1 MCNHRTRL
9 LSRLLFV
16 PCLLALIGSPAVG
29 AATDAPGRPR
39 VGLVLG
45 GGGARG
51 IAHVGVL
58 KMLQELHVPV
68 DCIAGTSMGS
78 IIGGLYAAGMT
89 PEQMTETV
97 QRIDWP
103 AAFTD
108 GPPRADLPFR
118 TKQEQRV
125 LLTNNGVGI
134 KDGRVQL
141 PQGLLQG
148 QNLLLLLQELSLPAA
163 EIRDFDKLKVPY
175 RAVATDLATG
185 TPVVLKSGEL
195 AMAMRASMSIPSAL
209 APVTLDGKLLVDGG
223 VSDNVPVD
231 VVRQLCRP
239 DVIIAVDVGSPLAPA
254 SELNSLLSITG
265 QLTSILTVRNA
276 QQQIKTLG
284 RRDILITPDL
294 GDISSIDFARS
305 REAVTIGYDAA
316 QGKRGELS
324 RLSLSLAAYQAH
336 LAARPDLPQN
346 HQPVIDFIRI
356 KNNTRLSDQ
365 VIEKQLHVKLGEPL
379 DPQELN
385 RNLNI
390 IYGMGDFQ
398 QVTYSLVE
406 EDSKTGLVVEATQ
419 QHIGT
424 NTLNFGLFLGANMKG
439 DSLFDLS
446 VAYTMS
452 QLNSLGGEWRTF
464 VQIGGNIKLETDFYQ
479 PLDAAQEYFINPY
492 LSYQQYNLDLFND
505 SNEGNASFRI
515 YRANI
520 GLEVGRNLERWGRLS
535 LGLRYGPGKNDLRFG
550 QISTNENTTTNEN
563 TIQEGSFDDGGY
575 SIRWAADTLDNLNFP
590 TSGYRGNLTFYDSLT
605 ALGASNNFSTLSL
618 NAAVPY
624 TWGKQTLI
632 PRVILSGRLSGELG
646 VQDLFLLGGFLN
658 LSGYQIGQVSGQYAA
673 LGELIYMYRLDD
685 ASAAFTIPL
694 YAGGSLEVGGAWND
708 LDDVTLDSLI
718 PAGSLFLGADTPL
731 GPLYLAGGVAKGD
744 ASLYLMLGRLF

>member
-1 MCNHRTRL
+1 MRNHRTHRS
-9 LSRLLFV
+9 LSWFFFTLF
-16 PCLLALIGSPAVG
+16 LLALASPLASST
-29 AATDAPGRPR
+29 ADAAPGRAR

-89 PEQMTETV
+89 PEEMTETV

-103 AAFTD
+103 QAFTD

-134 KDGRVQL
+134 KDGQVQL

-163 EIRDFDKLKVPY
+163 KIRDFDQLRVPY

-185 TPVVLKSGEL
+185 APVVLKSGDL

-209 APVTLDGKLLVDGG
+209 VPVELDGKLLVDGG
-223 VSDNVPVD
+223 VSNNIPVD
-231 VVRQLCRP
+231 VVRELCRP
-239 DVIIAVDVGSPLAPA
+239 DVIIVVDVGSPLAPA

-265 QLTSILTVRNA
+265 QLTTILTVRNA

-294 GDISSIDFARS
+294 GDISSIAFARS
-305 REAVTIGYDAA
+305 QEAVTIGYAA
-316 QGKRGELS
+316 ANDKRGELS

-336 LAARPDLPQN
+336 LAGRPELPEN

-356 KNNTRLSDQ
+356 KNTTRLSDQ
-365 VIEKQLHVKLGEPL
+365 VIEKQLNVKPGKPL
-379 DPQELN
+379 DPEELN

-406 EDSKTGLVVEATQ
+406 EDGKTGLVVEATQ

-439 DSLFDLS
+439 DSMFNLS

-452 QLNSLGGEWRTF
+452 QLNSLGGQWRTF
-464 VQIGGNIKLETDFYQ
+464 VQIGGNTKLETDFYQ

-492 LSYQQYNLDLFND
+492 LSYQQYNLDLLND
-505 SNEGNASFRI
+505 SNEDNASFRS

-520 GLEVGRNLERWGRLS
+520 GMEVGRNLEHWGRLS
-535 LGLRYGPGKNDLRFG
+535 LGLRYGHGKNDLRFG
-550 QISTNENTTTNEN
+550 QISTNAN
-563 TIQEGSFDDGGY
+563 TINEGSFDDGGY

-590 TSGYRGNLTFYDSLT
+590 TSGFHGNLTFYDSLT

-618 NAAVPY
+618 NAAKAY

-632 PRVILSGRLSGELG
+632 PRVILSGRLSGDLG

-658 LSGYQIGQVSGQYAA
+658 LSGYQIGQISGQYAA

-694 YAGGSLEVGGAWND
+694 YAGGSLEVGGAWNE
-708 LDDVTLDSLI
+708 LDDITLDSLI

-731 GPLYLAGGVAKGD
+731 GPLYLAGGLAKGD

>member
-1 MCNHRTRL
+1 MRNHRTHW
-9 LSRLLFV
+9 LSSLLFTLS
-16 PCLLALIGSPAVG
+16 LLALAGSPVAS

-68 DCIAGTSMGS
+68 DCVAGTSMGS

-89 PEQMTETV
+89 PEEMTEAV

-118 TKQEQRV
+118 TKQQQRV

-134 KDGRVQL
+134 KDGQVQL

-163 EIRDFDKLKVPY
+163 EIRDFDRLKIPY

-209 APVTLDGKLLVDGG
+209 VPVKLDGKLLVDGG

-231 VVRQLCRP
+231 VVRELCRP

-294 GDISSIDFARS
+294 GNISSIDFARS
-305 REAVTIGYDAA
+305 QEAVTIGYAAA
-316 QGKRGELS
+316 QDKRGELN
-324 RLSLSLAAYQAH
+324 RLSLSPSAYQAH
-336 LAARPDLPQN
+336 RAARPDLPEN
-346 HQPVIDFIRI
+346 HHPVIDFIRI
-356 KNNTRLSDQ
+356 KNNTRLSDR

-379 DPQELN
+379 DPEKLN

-406 EDSKTGLVVEATQ
+406 EDDKTGLVVEATQ

-424 NTLNFGLFLGANMKG
+424 NTFNFGLFLGANMKG
-439 DSLFDLS
+439 DSLFNLS

-452 QLNSLGGEWRTF
+452 QLNSLGGQWRTF
-464 VQIGGNIKLETDFYQ
+464 VQIGGNVKLETDFYQ

-492 LSYQQYNLDLFND
+492 FSYQQYNLDLFSD
-505 SNEGNASFRI
+505 SNEDNASFRI

-520 GLEVGRNLERWGRLS
+520 GMEVGRNLEHWGRLS

-550 QISTNENTTTNEN
+550 QISTNAN
-563 TIQEGSFDDGGY
+563 TINEGGFDDGGY

-590 TSGYRGNLTFYDSLT
+590 TSGYYGNLTFYDSLT

-618 NAAVPY
+618 NAAKPY

-632 PRVILSGRLSGELG
+632 PRVILSGRLSGDLG

-694 YAGGSLEVGGAWND
+694 YAGGSLEVGGAWNAID
-708 LDDVTLDSLI
+708 EITLDSLI

-731 GPLYLAGGVAKGD
+731 GPLFLAGGLAKGD

>member
-1 MCNHRTRL
+1 M
-9 LSRLLFV
+9 
-16 PCLLALIGSPAVG
+16 
-29 AATDAPGRPR
+29 AASAADAAPR
-39 VGLVLG
+39 RAHVGLVLG

-68 DCIAGTSMGS
+68 DCVAGTSMGS

-89 PEQMTETV
+89 PEEMTETV

-118 TKQEQRV
+118 TKQQQRI

-134 KDGRVQL
+134 KDGQVQL

-163 EIRDFDKLKVPY
+163 EIRNFDQLRVPY

-185 TPVVLKSGEL
+185 TPVVLKSGDL

-209 APVTLDGKLLVDGG
+209 VPVKLDGKLLVDGG
-223 VSDNVPVD
+223 VSDNIPVD
-231 VVRQLCRP
+231 VVRELCRP
-239 DVIIAVDVGSPLAPA
+239 DVIIAVDVGSPLTPA

-265 QLTSILTVRNA
+265 QLTTILTVRNA

-294 GDISSIDFARS
+294 GDISSIAFDRS
-305 REAVTIGYDAA
+305 REAVTIGYAAA
-316 QGKRGELS
+316 QDKRGELS
-324 RLSLSLAAYQAH
+324 RLSLSPAAYQAH
-336 LAARPDLPQN
+336 LAARPELPEN

-365 VIEKQLHVKLGEPL
+365 VIEKQLHVKSGEPL

-385 RNLNI
+385 RDLNI

-398 QVTYSLVE
+398 QVTYSLVK
-406 EDSKTGLVVEATQ
+406 EDGKTGLVVEATQ

-439 DSLFDLS
+439 DSLFNLS
-446 VAYTMS
+446 AAYTMS
-452 QLNSLGGEWRTF
+452 QLNSLGGQWRTF

-492 LSYQQYNLDLFND
+492 LSYQQYNLDLFGD
-505 SNEGNASFRI
+505 SNEDNASFRI

-520 GLEVGRNLERWGRLS
+520 GLEVGRNLEHWGRLS

-550 QISTNENTTTNEN
+550 QISTDENTTTNEN
-563 TIQEGSFDDGGY
+563 TINEGSFDDGGY

-590 TSGYRGNLTFYDSLT
+590 TSGYYANLVFYDSLA

-618 NAAVPY
+618 NAVKPY

-632 PRVILSGRLSGELG
+632 PRVILSGRLSGNPG

-658 LSGYQIGQVSGQYAA
+658 LSGYQIGQISGQYAA

-694 YAGGSLEVGGAWND
+694 YAGGSLEVGGAWNAID
-708 LDDVTLDSLI
+708 EITLDSLI

-731 GPLYLAGGVAKGD
+731 GPLYLAGGLAKGD

>member
-1 MCNHRTRL
+1 MHRSL
-9 LSRLLFV
+9 FWLLFALF
-16 PCLLALIGSPAVG
+16 LLALAGPL
-29 AATDAPGRPR
+29 AASVADAAPNRPR

-58 KMLQELHVPV
+58 KMLRELHVPV

-78 IIGGLYAAGMT
+78 IVGGLYAAGMT

-118 TKQEQRV
+118 TKQQQRV
-125 LLTNNGVGI
+125 LLTNNGVGV
-134 KDGRVQL
+134 KDGQVQL

-163 EIRDFDKLKVPY
+163 EIRDFDKLQVPY

-185 TPVVLKSGEL
+185 APVVLKSGEL

-209 APVTLDGKLLVDGG
+209 VPVELDGKLLVDGG
-223 VSDNVPVD
+223 VSDNIPVD
-231 VVRQLCRP
+231 VVRKLCRP
-239 DVIIAVDVGSPLAPA
+239 DVIIVVDVGSPLAPA

-265 QLTSILTVRNA
+265 QLTTILTVRNA

-294 GDISSIDFARS
+294 GDLSSLAFDRS
-305 REAVTIGYDAA
+305 REAVAIGYAAA
-316 QGKRGELS
+316 QDKRGELS
-324 RLSLSLAAYQAH
+324 RLSLSPDAYQAH
-336 LAARPDLPQN
+336 LAARPDLPET
-346 HQPVIDFIRI
+346 HHPTIDFIRI

-365 VIEKQLHVKLGEPL
+365 VIENQLHVKPGEPL

-385 RNLNI
+385 RNLNVI
-390 IYGMGDFQ
+390 FGMGDFQ

-406 EDSKTGLVVEATQ
+406 EEGKTGLVVEATQ
-419 QHIGT
+419 RHIGA

-452 QLNSLGGEWRTF
+452 QLNSLGGQWRTF

-479 PLDAAQEYFINPY
+479 PLDAVQEYFINPY
-492 LSYQQYNLDLFND
+492 FSYQQYNLDLFDD
-505 SNEGNASFRI
+505 SNEDNASFRI

-520 GLEVGRNLERWGRLS
+520 GLEVGRNLEHWGRLS

-550 QISTNENTTTNEN
+550 QISTNAN
-563 TIQEGSFDDGGY
+563 TISEGSFDDGGY

-590 TSGYRGNLTFYDSLT
+590 TSGYYGSLVFYDSLT

-618 NAAVPY
+618 NAAKPY

-632 PRVILSGRLSGELG
+632 PRVILAGRLSGDLDA
-646 VQDLFLLGGFLN
+646 QDLFLLGGFLK
-658 LSGYQIGQVSGQYAA
+658 LSGYQVGQISGQYAA
-673 LGELIYMYRLDD
+673 LGELIYMYRLDN

-694 YAGGSLEVGGAWND
+694 YAGGSLEVGGAWNE
-708 LDDVTLDSLI
+708 LDDITLDSLI

>member
-1 MCNHRTRL
+1 MSAQRSL
-9 LSRLLFV
+9 LPLSFLTIILLLMGIV
-16 PCLLALIGSPAVG
+16 PHPSTIPTAE
-29 AATDAPGRPR
+29 AAQERPR
-39 VGLVLG
+39 IGLVLG

-58 KMLQELHVPV
+58 QMLQELHVPV
-68 DCIAGTSMGS
+68 DCVAGTSMGS
-78 IIGGLYAAGMT
+78 IVGGLYAAGMT

-97 QRIDWP
+97 QNIDWP

-163 EIRDFDKLKVPY
+163 QIRDFDKLKIPY

-185 TPVVLKSGEL
+185 TPVVLRSGEL

-209 APVTLDGKLLVDGG
+209 VPVKLDDKLLVDGG
-223 VSDNVPVD
+223 VSDNIPVD
-231 VVRQLCRP
+231 VARELCRP

-254 SELNSLLSITG
+254 SELTSVLSITG
-265 QLTSILTVRNA
+265 QLTTILTVRNA

-294 GDISSIDFARS
+294 GDISSIAFDRS
-305 REAVTIGYDAA
+305 REAVTIGYAA
-316 QGKRGELS
+316 ANDKRAELS
-324 RLSLSLAAYQAH
+324 RLSLSSSAYQAH
-336 LAARPDLPQN
+336 LAARPDLPEN
-346 HQPVIDFIRI
+346 HRPVIDFIRI

-365 VIEKQLHVKLGEPL
+365 VIEKQLNVKPGEPL
-379 DPQELN
+379 DPEKLN

-406 EDSKTGLVVEATQ
+406 EDGKTGLVVEATQ

-452 QLNSLGGEWRTF
+452 QLNSLGGQWRTF
-464 VQIGGNIKLETDFYQ
+464 VQIGGNVKLETDFYQ

-492 LSYQQYNLDLFND
+492 FSYQQYNLDLLDD
-505 SNEGNASFRI
+505 SNEDNASFRV

-520 GLEVGRNLERWGRLS
+520 GMEVGRNLEHWGRLS

-550 QISTNENTTTNEN
+550 QISTNAD
-563 TIQEGSFDDGGY
+563 TINEGSFDDGGY
-575 SIRWAADTLDNLNFP
+575 SIRWSADTLDNLNFP
-590 TSGYRGNLTFYDSLT
+590 TSGFHGNLTFYDSLT

-618 NAAVPY
+618 NAAKPY

-632 PRVILSGRLSGELG
+632 PRVILSGRLSGDLG

-658 LSGYQIGQVSGQYAA
+658 LSGYQIGQISGQYAA

-694 YAGGSLEVGGAWND
+694 YAGGSLEVGGAWNE
-708 LDDVTLDSLI
+708 LDDITLDSLI

-731 GPLYLAGGVAKGD
+731 GPLFLAGGVAKGD

>member
-1 MCNHRTRL
+1 MRNPRMQRL
-9 LSRLLFV
+9 LSGLVFV
-16 PCLLALIGSPAVG
+16 LSLLALAGPPMISTAG
-29 AATDAPGRPR
+29 TAPGRHR

-58 KMLQELHVPV
+58 QMLQELHVPV
-68 DCIAGTSMGS
+68 DCVAGTSMGS

-89 PEQMTETV
+89 PEEMTKTV
-97 QRIDWP
+97 QRIDWR

-118 TKQEQRV
+118 TKQQQRV

-134 KDGRVQL
+134 KGGQVQL

-163 EIRDFDKLKVPY
+163 KIRDFDQLRVPY

-185 TPVVLKSGEL
+185 APVVLKSGDL

-209 APVTLDGKLLVDGG
+209 VPVELDGKLLVDGG
-223 VSDNVPVD
+223 VSNNIPVD
-231 VVRQLCRP
+231 VVRELCRP

-276 QQQIKTLG
+276 QQQIRTLG

-294 GDISSIDFARS
+294 GDISSIAFDRS
-305 REAVTIGYDAA
+305 RAAVTIGYAA
-316 QGKRGELS
+316 ANDKRGELS
-324 RLSLSLAAYQAH
+324 QLSLSLAAYQAH
-336 LAARPDLPQN
+336 LAGRPELPEN

-356 KNNTRLSDQ
+356 KNTTRLSDQ
-365 VIEKQLHVKLGEPL
+365 VIEKQLNVKPGEPL
-379 DPQELN
+379 DPEELN

-406 EDSKTGLVVEATQ
+406 KDGKTGLVVEATQ

-424 NTLNFGLFLGANMKG
+424 NALNFGLFLGANMKG
-439 DSLFDLS
+439 DSLFNLS

-452 QLNSLGGEWRTF
+452 KINSLGGQWRNF

-492 LSYQQYNLDLFND
+492 FSYQQYNLDLLDD
-505 SNEGNASFRI
+505 SNEDNASFRI

-520 GLEVGRNLERWGRLS
+520 GMEVGRNLEHWGRLS

-550 QISTNENTTTNEN
+550 QISTNENTIN
-563 TIQEGSFDDGGY
+563 EGSFDDGGY

-590 TSGYRGNLTFYDSLT
+590 TSGYYANLVFYDSLT

-618 NAAVPY
+618 SAAKAY

-632 PRVILSGRLSGELG
+632 PRTILAGRLSGDLG

-658 LSGYQIGQVSGQYAA
+658 LSGYQAGQISGQYAG
-673 LGELIYMYRLDD
+673 LGQLIYMYRLDN

-694 YAGGSLEVGGAWND
+694 YAGGSLEVGGAWNAID
-708 LDDVTLDSLI
+708 EITLDSLI

-731 GPLYLAGGVAKGD
+731 GPLYLAGGLAKSD

>member
-1 MCNHRTRL
+1 MYNHQMHR
-9 LSRLLFV
+9 SLFWL
-16 PCLLALIGSPAVG
+16 PFTLFLLALAGPLTASTAD
-29 AATDAPGRPR
+29 AAPNRPR

-51 IAHVGVL
+51 IAQVGVL
-58 KMLQELHVPV
+58 QMLQELRVPV

-78 IIGGLYAAGMT
+78 IVGGLYASGMA
-89 PEQMTETV
+89 PEKMTETV

-134 KDGRVQL
+134 KDGRVRL

-185 TPVVLKSGEL
+185 ATVVLKSGEL

-231 VVRQLCRP
+231 VVRELCQP
-239 DVIIAVDVGSPLAPA
+239 DVIIVVDVGSPLTPA
-254 SELNSLLSITG
+254 SELNSLLAITG
-265 QLTSILTVRNA
+265 QLTSILTVRNV
-276 QQQIKTLG
+276 QQQLKTLG
-284 RRDILITPDL
+284 PRDILITPAL
-294 GDISSIDFARS
+294 GNFSSLAFDRS
-305 REAVTIGYDAA
+305 GEAIAIGYAA
-316 QGKRGELS
+316 ANDQRAELS
-324 RLSLSLAAYQAH
+324 RLSLSPAAYQAH
-336 LAARPDLPQN
+336 LAARPALPES
-346 HQPVIDFIRI
+346 HHPVIDFIRI
-356 KNNTRLSDQ
+356 RNDTRLSDQ
-365 VIEKQLHVKLGEPL
+365 VIENQLHVKPGEPL
-379 DPQELN
+379 DPEQLN
-385 RNLNI
+385 RNLNM

-406 EDSKTGLVVEATQ
+406 EDGKTGLVVEATQ
-419 QHIGT
+419 RHIGA
-424 NTLNFGLFLGANMKG
+424 NTLDFGLVLGANMKG
-439 DSLFDLS
+439 DSSFNLS

-452 QLNSLGGEWRTF
+452 QLNALGGQWRNF
-464 VQIGGNIKLETDFYQ
+464 IQVGDHIKLETDFYQ
-479 PLDAAQEYFINPY
+479 PFDAAQEYFINPY
-492 LSYQQYNLDLFND
+492 FSYQRYNLDLFND
-505 SNEGNASFRI
+505 SNQDNASFRTS
-515 YRANI
+515 RANI

-535 LGLRYGPGKNDLRFG
+535 LGLRYGSGNNDLRFG
-550 QISTNENTTTNEN
+550 QISTHVN
-563 TIQEGSFDDGGY
+563 TINEGSFDDGGY

-590 TSGYRGNLTFYDSLT
+590 TSGYYGDLVFYDSLT

-618 NAAVPY
+618 NAAKAY

-632 PRVILSGRLSGELG
+632 PRVILSGRLSGDLD
-646 VQDLFLLGGFLN
+646 VQDRFLLGGFLN
-658 LSGYQIGQVSGQYAA
+658 LSGYQVGQISGQYAA
-673 LGELIYMYRLDD
+673 LGELIYMYRLDN

-694 YAGGSLEVGGAWND
+694 YAGGSLEVGGAWD
-708 LDDVTLDSLI
+708 ETDDMTVDSLI

-731 GPLYLAGGVAKGD
+731 GPLYLAGGLAKGD